1 MKINHKNCTIEL
13 TKTEMKEAETFGS
26 QMYKDLREARQDNPN
41 YRVKVVTPSK
51 KVDRHK
57 GLSADA
63 MKKFIQKHDDKNQT
77 ILKEFYQLRGLTPE
91 GEKDEFGYSVS
102 YGELKQWF
110 FVQYPAFKEMQDG
123 RCQND
128 RLAQRRRRGSHRH
141 SYQ

>member
-110 FVQYPAFKEMQDG
+110 FVQYPAFKEMQDSVNKIMDEV
-123 RCQND
+123 RKQI
-128 RLAQRRRRGSHRH
+128 ASKKAA
-141 SYQ
+141 

>member
-1 MKINHKNCTIEL
+1 MKINHKNCVIEL
-13 TKTEMKEAETFGS
+13 TKAEMKAAETFGS

-63 MKKFIQKHDDKNQT
+63 MKKFIQKHDDENQT

-110 FVQYPAFKEMQDG
+110 FVQYPEFKEMQDSVNKIMDEV
-123 RCQND
+123 RKQI
-128 RLAQRRRRGSHRH
+128 ASKKAA
-141 SYQ
+141 

>member
-51 KVDRHK
+51 KVDHHK
-57 GLSADA
+57 GLTADR
-63 MKKFIQKHDDKNQT
+63 MKNYILKHDDEEHSK
-77 ILKEFYQLRGLTPE
+77 LKEFYELRGLTPE
-91 GEKDEFGYSVS
+91 GKKDEFGYSVS

-110 FVQYPAFKEMQDG
+110 FVQYPEFKEMQDSVNKIMDEV
-123 RCQND
+123 RKQI
-128 RLAQRRRRGSHRH
+128 ASKKAV
-141 SYQ
+141 